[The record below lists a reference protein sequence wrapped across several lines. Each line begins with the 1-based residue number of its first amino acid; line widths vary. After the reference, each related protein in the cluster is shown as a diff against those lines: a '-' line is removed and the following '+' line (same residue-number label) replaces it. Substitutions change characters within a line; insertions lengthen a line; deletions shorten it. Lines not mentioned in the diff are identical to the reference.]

1 MNRRAA
7 ILLTMLMGGLLPRR
21 VFAQDPPRRNST
33 AGRNRGAGSSSEV
46 NKARKPP
53 VDSDEEPQDD
63 SREEPADD
71 VGLQSMPAEAGQ
83 RYKQY
88 DISRYTRLDHSQP
101 NPQNAIVEWI
111 FRRTGSPPWHGDKL
125 AALSASRSQIRAY
138 NNSKVLDQT
147 FEVIERFIDAKDDFL
162 TVHIRFVAAVD
173 TRWRYTV
180 YSNLIP
186 VASGPQGQQI
196 WTLDA
201 KNAALTLAQMQL
213 FQGFRLLTEQK
224 LEMVNGQ
231 TLTVK
236 TSEMRGF
243 TGGMERESA
252 AGLGYQPKA
261 EQIEEGVTLK
271 FSPLLT
277 FDGDALDAAID
288 LSANTV
294 KGLHRTRVIAPR
306 QIGPAELSIEVPEV
320 VETRLS
326 QTIKNWKVGQTLLI
340 TAGIHPGILQS
351 KSGFLNLRIPG
362 TVPTST
368 ELLVFIDVE
377 PAAPPKRASPRE

>member
-1 MNRRAA
+1 
-7 ILLTMLMGGLLPRR
+7 
-21 VFAQDPPRRNST
+21 
-33 AGRNRGAGSSSEV
+33 V

-53 VDSDEEPQDD
+53 VDPEEEPQDD
-63 SREEPADD
+63 TRTEPADD
-71 VGLQSMPAEAGQ
+71 VGLQSMPAEPGQ

-111 FRRTGSPPWHGDKL
+111 FRRTGSPPWHGEKL

-138 NNSKVLDQT
+138 NSQKILDQT

-231 TLTVK
+231 SLSIK
-236 TSEMRGF
+236 HSEMRAF
-243 TGGMERESA
+243 TGAMERESA

-340 TAGIHPGILQS
+340 TAGIHPGILQN
-351 KSGFLNLRIPG
+351 KAGFLNLRIPG

-377 PAAPPKRASPRE
+377 PATPPKRAASRE

>member
-7 ILLTMLMGGLLPRR
+7 MLLTMLMGGTLPRR
-21 VFAQDPPRRNST
+21 VFAQDPPRRNSPSART
-33 AGRNRGAGSSSEV
+33 RTAGSSSEV
-46 NKARKPP
+46 SKARKPP
-53 VDSDEEPQDD
+53 ADPDEEPQDD
-63 SREEPADD
+63 AQTEPADD

-88 DISRYTRLDHSQP
+88 DISQYTRLDHSQP

-125 AALSASRSQIRAY
+125 AVLSASRSQIRAY
-138 NNSKVLDQT
+138 NSQKVLDQT
-147 FEVIERFIDAKDDFL
+147 FEVIERFTNAKDDLL
-162 TVHIRFVAAVD
+162 TVHVQFVAAVD
-173 TRWRYTV
+173 TRWRYTM

-243 TGGMERESA
+243 TGAMERESA
-252 AGLGYQPKA
+252 AGMGYQPKA

-294 KGLHRTRVIAPR
+294 KGMHRTRVIAPR
-306 QIGPAELSIEVPEV
+306 QVGPAELSIEVPEV

-340 TAGIHPGILQS
+340 TAGIHPGILQN

-377 PAAPPKRASPRE
+377 PAAPAKRAATRE